1 MGLFI
6 NNNEHPT
13 VFKNPQFLKEPNQEV
28 ERIDYLSQFIQQQLE
43 ANSAISRSFEH
54 LKNHNMEQEFLQAS
68 QWREISDKLNE
79 LKNKSSQHTEFEA
92 QMLEWLKSIEEKN
105 ILLHSLLK
113 EESKFKE
120 NVSGQLTVQKEAT
133 DEISSRL
140 EKQEAMQNIISEQ
153 LKEQTVVQK
162 QMAENL
168 SKQEEFQTDVL
179 VRLEKQEAL
188 SEKIF
193 RQINTIR
200 SILYERTNYLA
211 EKITEG
217 CKVTSSYVY
226 KIMTGSDEPY
236 TFFLKNNK
244 NEEDKVNTT
253 GSSHE

>member
-6 NNNEHPT
+6 NKNEHPT

-28 ERIDYLSQFIQQQLE
+28 ERIDYLSQFLQQQQE
-43 ANSAISRSFEH
+43 ASSALRHSFEH
-54 LKNHNMEQEFLQAS
+54 LKNHNLEQEFLQAS
-68 QWREISDKLNE
+68 QWKEISDKLNE
-79 LKNKSSQHTEFEA
+79 LKNKSSQHTDFEA
-92 QMLEWLKSIEEKN
+92 QMLEWLKSIAEKN
-105 ILLHSLLK
+105 IVLHGLLK

-120 NVSGQLTVQKEAT
+120 NVAGQLTIQKQAT
-133 DEISSRL
+133 KEISYRL
-140 EKQEAMQNIISEQ
+140 EKQEALQNVISEQ

-168 SKQEEFQTDVL
+168 LKQEEFQNDVL

-226 KIMTGSDEPY
+226 KIMTGSDQPY

-244 NEEDKVNTT
+244 KEENKINTI
-253 GSSHE
+253 GSSDE